1 MRGVARIL
9 TLVGLCGWLNA
20 WAVPAQ
26 AQYSM
31 VGDIPS
37 RFEWSGRVDA
47 DFRNEFEA
55 KTDGGDEFD
64 ARRIGLAAEV
74 GGPIN
79 ESILLGFRTGYRH
92 SSYDFNLNSVP
103 PPDFSGD
110 ALPRDPWNTI
120 NTIDF
125 LPTITALVG
134 NQVSVIAAVPIRYA
148 GESGA
153 DRNGFSAGI
162 SALVRWQINDRL
174 SVGAG
179 IGVTSQLEDNTET
192 FPLISLK
199 WRITDSLTLATEG
212 SWIQGGNATLLW
224 GANESIRLTLS
235 AGYER
240 VRFRL
245 DDNGNAAD
253 TNGIGEV
260 TAVPIEVGIRFQFVE
275 YAYFDFG
282 VGLAVGG
289 HLRVETDNGQ
299 KLYDEQYDPAPR
311 VGLSLTI
318 PFGGSRDSS
327 QPASPGPY

>member
-1 MRGVARIL
+1 MLGFARFL
-9 TLVGLCGWLNA
+9 ALAGLCVCLNA
-20 WAVPAQ
+20 WAAPAR

-31 VGDIPS
+31 IGDSPS

-47 DFRNEFEA
+47 DFRNEFET

-64 ARRIGLAAEV
+64 ARRIGLAATI

-79 ESILLGFRTGYRH
+79 ESILLGFRAGYRH
-92 SSYDFNLNSVP
+92 SSYDFNLNDVP
-103 PPDFSGD
+103 PLDFGGN

-120 NTIDF
+120 NTVD
-125 LPTITALVG
+125 LQPTVTALVG
-134 NQVSVIAAVPIRYA
+134 NRVSVIAAVPIRYA
-148 GESGA
+148 GESGS

-162 SALVRWQINDRL
+162 SALIRWQINDAI

-179 IGVTSQLEDNTET
+179 IGVTSQLEDNAET

-199 WRITDSLTLATEG
+199 WLITDGLTLATEG

-224 GANESIRLTLS
+224 GANEAVRLTLS

-275 YAYFDFG
+275 YAYFDFR

-289 HLRVETDNGQ
+289 HLRVETDNGR

-311 VGLSLTI
+311 IGLSLTI
-318 PFGGSRDSS
+318 PFGPSKDSG
-327 QPASPGPY
+327 QPPAPY